1 LRPDG
6 SDSALKQ
13 IQDAAKLHFFLD
25 YDGTLAEFAKTP
37 DEIYPDPGLIQLLER
52 LNNISRF
59 KVAIIS
65 GRRLSH
71 IRTLIPVP
79 GILLAGT
86 YGIELLEPSGR
97 QIDRLDYEMVRPTLD
112 RIKPLWLELLR
123 PHRDFYLED
132 KGWSLAI
139 HAKFVDQSTAD
150 KTISQARRIVDQ
162 ADLPADVFRVLGGH
176 KFLEIAPRLANKGV
190 TVQYLISRSPL
201 GEALPC
207 YIGDDDKDEEA
218 FEVIIQN
225 SGVAIKVCSQPCDTK
240 AQLCI
245 DSPQAVRQFLA
256 SLL

>member
-1 LRPDG
+1 MRPDT
-6 SDSALKQ
+6 SDSALKL
-13 IQDAAKLHFFLD
+13 IQDATKLHLFLD
-25 YDGTLAEFAKTP
+25 YDGTLAEFANTP
-37 DEIYPDPGLIQLLER
+37 DEIYPDPELIQLLEI
-52 LNNISRF
+52 LNNDSRF

-71 IRTLIPVP
+71 IRTLIPIP

-86 YGIELLEPSGR
+86 YGIEILEPSGK
-97 QIDRLDYEMVRPTLD
+97 QIDRVKFETIRPVLET
-112 RIKPLWLELLR
+112 IKPRWLELLST
-123 PHRDFYLED
+123 HHDFYLED

-150 KTISQARRIVDQ
+150 KTISQARRILDH
-162 ADLPADVFRVLGGH
+162 ADLPADDFRIMGGH

-190 TVQYLISRSPL
+190 TVQYLISRSPT

-240 AQLCI
+240 ALLCI

>member
-1 LRPDG
+1 MRPDV
-6 SDSALKQ
+6 SDGALKQ
-13 IQDAAKLHFFLD
+13 IQDAAKLHLFLD
-25 YDGTLAEFAKTP
+25 YDGTLAEFANTP
-37 DEIYPDPGLIQLLER
+37 DEIYPDPELIQLLER
-52 LNNISRF
+52 LNNDSRF

-86 YGIELLEPSGR
+86 YGIELLEPSGK

-150 KTISQARRIVDQ
+150 KTISQARRIIDQ

-176 KFLEIAPRLANKGV
+176 KFLEIAPRLANKGG

-240 AQLCI
+240 ALLCI

>member
-1 LRPDG
+1 LRPDV
-6 SDSALKQ
+6 SDGALKQ
-13 IQDAAKLHFFLD
+13 IQDAAKLHLFLD

-52 LNNISRF
+52 LNNDSRF

-86 YGIELLEPSGR
+86 YGIELLEPSGK

-150 KTISQARRIVDQ
+150 KTISQARRIIDQ
-162 ADLPADVFRVLGGH
+162 ADLPADLFRVLGGH
-176 KFLEIAPRLANKGV
+176 KFLEIAPRLANKGG

-201 GEALPC
+201 REALPC